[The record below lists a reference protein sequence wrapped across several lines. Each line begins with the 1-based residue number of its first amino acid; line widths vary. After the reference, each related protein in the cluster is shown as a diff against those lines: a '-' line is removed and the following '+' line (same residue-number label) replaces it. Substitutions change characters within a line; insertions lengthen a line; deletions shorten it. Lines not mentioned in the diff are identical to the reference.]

1 MPSSNLTPFFFF
13 YSFKLTSIILTL
25 TLELVTLVNHRVL
38 LLCDSSSWGALLNHV
53 TKINVVASMLCYSS
67 LIKNKNRTVYNKQ
80 HI

>member
-1 MPSSNLTPFFFF
+1 MPSSNLTPFFF

-38 LLCDSSSWGALLNHV
+38 LLCDSSSWDALLNHV
-53 TKINVVASMLCYSS
+53 TKIYVVASMLCYSS